1 MKVLYFFD
9 EKATKEI
16 SFSSNLPTLH
26 LLHDALGEAVNAFGV
41 VFFFERRAVEP
52 RESLIETG
60 FHRAENGL
68 DEAVGSAVALAIDEF
83 DEEFSLR
90 IGQFLHARRVSFLD
104 VGLDEFQMLVASF
117 FVGQS
122 LEIFVGLADD
132 LVTFLRNRQ
141 HFFHVIDEAVVLLS
155 LLLVFEGRGRINV
168 DVLQLDILN
177 RIAVGKGFSDF
188 HHRLEGRRVHID
200 SSVFGI
206 HSTVVLGDGS
216 RSDEANAEQ
225 EKDSFHCEQAKK
237 GLSEGCL
244 KVLR

>member
-1 MKVLYFFD
+1 M
-9 EKATKEI
+9 
-16 SFSSNLPTLH
+16 
-26 LLHDALGEAVNAFGV
+26 
-41 VFFFERRAVEP
+41 
-52 RESLIETG
+52 
-60 FHRAENGL
+60 

-90 IGQFLHARRVSFLD
+90 IGQFLHSRRVGFLD
-104 VGLDEFQMLVASF
+104 VGLDEFQMLIAGF

-122 LEIFVGLADD
+122 LEIFVGFAND
-132 LVTFLRNRQ
+132 LVAFLRNRQ
-141 HFFHVIDEAVVLLS
+141 HFFHVIDESVVLLS
-155 LLLVFEGRGRINV
+155 LFLVFEGRGRINV

-206 HSTVVLGDGS
+206 HSTVVLGNGS
-216 RSDEANAEQ
+216 RSDEANGEQ
-225 EKDSFHCEQAKK
+225 EKDSFHREQGKN